1 MDSSPHR
8 FRVATR
14 IHYGLLKHIGE
25 GIDLPAMLERE
36 DYALDVLQVCRASG
50 NAELQHLAEAFIA
63 ASRTRPGH
71 AIHAPSLS
79 ADTSGFG
86 LTEPPPAAEAAF
98 AVPSQQARLGGWF
111 GPFDLFGLRRP
122 HR

>member
-1 MDSSPHR
+1 MDSSTHR
-8 FRVATR
+8 LRIATR
-14 IHYGLLKHIGE
+14 IHYGLLKHLGE
-25 GIDLPAMLERE
+25 GIDLPTMLDHD

-50 NAELQHLAEAFIA
+50 DTELQRLAEDYLA
-63 ASRTRPGH
+63 ASRQRPGH
-71 AIHAPSLS
+71 APHAAALS

-86 LTEPPPAAEAAF
+86 LAEWPAGDEPLPPSASEAR
-98 AVPSQQARLGGWF
+98 SSWF